1 MEASTFFGLAS
12 NKFLYLV
19 HLRTCSISIVHQVPE
34 GHLGAYW
41 RGGALLKTLTDPGFH
56 LKLPLITEFQPI
68 QVTLQTDQARNIPC
82 GTKGG
87 VMISFEKIEVVNHLY
102 KDFVLKHCKA
112 MQVYV
117 DVFDQIEEVL
127 KEALQADCRH
137 YAPGIEILSVHV
149 TKPVIPNIIR
159 RSFELME
166 ERIKDTMFKDDF
178 LFVGREQ
185 LISFTAKPCALGD
198 YHKFWDGEMEDLG
211 SFYQM
216 EQKLAEQNS
225 IREQEDI
232 RNAIYLCKEKSI
244 ANADF
249 FRMISEAEANKRK
262 LTPQFLELKFIEAI
276 ANNSKYYL
284 ATRYLA

>member
-1 MEASTFFGLAS
+1 MEYENSCRVLASTSAG
-12 NKFLYLV
+12 
-19 HLRTCSISIVHQVPE
+19 SISIVHQVPE
-34 GHLGAYW
+34 GHLGVYW

-56 LKLPLITEFQPI
+56 LKLPLISEFQPI

-102 KDFVLKHCKA
+102 KDYVFETLQSYGAQYDKIWIYDRIYHMINQFCSCHSL
-112 MQVYV
+112 QEVYV

-166 ERIKDTMFKDDF
+166 ERIK
-178 LFVGREQ
+178 
-185 LISFTAKPCALGD
+185 
-198 YHKFWDGEMEDLG
+198 
-211 SFYQM
+211 M

-225 IREQEDI
+225 IRKQEDI

-249 FRMISEAEANKRK
+249 FSSWSSSSLKQLLTTPNIIWQQGTWHDFRPETSRK
-262 LTPQFLELKFIEAI
+262 LFPIRPKLEQLG
-276 ANNSKYYL
+276 SSL
-284 ATRYLA
+284 AQGIIW